1 MKPHLVHRFQLVLLG
16 FDHALQSIALSHHPA
31 QFQVHLRTSS
41 REQQTHTRRASNAV
55 ATLLVSSTERRESV
69 INRRITSMVLW
80 VSAGSPEN
88 VRFGSPKEATLR
100 MTVTP

>member
-31 QFQVHLRTSS
+31 QFQVHLRTS
-41 REQQTHTRRASNAV
+41 EQPSHARRAGNAV
-55 ATLLVSSTERRESV
+55 VTLLVSSTERRESV